1 MTYILQT
8 NQLSKAINGKQLI
21 EDVNI
26 HVKKGEI
33 YGFLGPNGAGKTTV
47 MKIITNIWKPTTGTV
62 ELFGEKLTPKSYDV
76 LKRIGNISVQ
86 GATNDIKKC
95 FRYAEWKSQIF
106 HSIFTYSLVALIDEI
121 KPSVAFLLSSKLIF
135 SQSSR

>member
-33 YGFLGPNGAGKTTV
+33 YGFSWTKRGRKNNSNENNYKYLE
-47 MKIITNIWKPTTGTV
+47 TN
-62 ELFGEKLTPKSYDV
+62 Y
-76 LKRIGNISVQ
+76 RN
-86 GATNDIKKC
+86 C
-95 FRYAEWKSQIF
+95 
-106 HSIFTYSLVALIDEI
+106 
-121 KPSVAFLLSSKLIF
+121 
-135 SQSSR
+135 

>member
-33 YGFLGPNGAGKTTV
+33 YGFLGPNGA
-47 MKIITNIWKPTTGTV
+47 
-62 ELFGEKLTPKSYDV
+62 
-76 LKRIGNISVQ
+76 
-86 GATNDIKKC
+86 
-95 FRYAEWKSQIF
+95 
-106 HSIFTYSLVALIDEI
+106 
-121 KPSVAFLLSSKLIF
+121 
-135 SQSSR
+135 

>member
-76 LKRIGNISVQ
+76 HKNMGIL
-86 GATNDIKKC
+86 
-95 FRYAEWKSQIF
+95 
-106 HSIFTYSLVALIDEI
+106 
-121 KPSVAFLLSSKLIF
+121 
-135 SQSSR
+135 

>member
-33 YGFLGPNGAGKTTV
+33 YGFLGPNVPRYEQNTSFS
-47 MKIITNIWKPTTGTV
+47 
-62 ELFGEKLTPKSYDV
+62 L
-76 LKRIGNISVQ
+76 IS
-86 GATNDIKKC
+86 
-95 FRYAEWKSQIF
+95 
-106 HSIFTYSLVALIDEI
+106 
-121 KPSVAFLLSSKLIF
+121 
-135 SQSSR
+135 